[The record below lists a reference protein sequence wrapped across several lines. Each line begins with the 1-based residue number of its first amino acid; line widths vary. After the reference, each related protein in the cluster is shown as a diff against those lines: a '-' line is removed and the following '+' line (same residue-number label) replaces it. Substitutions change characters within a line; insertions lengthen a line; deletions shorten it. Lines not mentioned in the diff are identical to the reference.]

1 LEILSET
8 KDPLRVQSHL
18 KKCFEGINRLNFNE
32 RREITAMIS
41 VEKEVVQFKSAID
54 PSQARGMVEKW
65 LIQVEDQMLLS
76 IRMIIKEA
84 VHAYENRERKRWVLE
99 WPGQIVICASQV
111 YWTKV
116 AEKSIVN
123 YSLPEFLLQS
133 NEQIKGTVN
142 LVRGKLDT
150 GPRRTLEAL
159 IVIDVHAR
167 DVIASLSKMKISRIT
182 EFSWLSQ
189 LRYYWMDDVNKLM
202 VHMISK

>member
-1 LEILSET
+1 MEILSET

-18 KKCFEGINRLNFNE
+18 KKCFEGINRLSFNE

-41 VEKEVVQFKSAID
+41 VEKEIVQFNSAID

-65 LIQVEDQMLLS
+65 LIQVEEQMLLS

-84 VHAYENRERKRWVLE
+84 VRAYENRERKRWVLE

-111 YWTKV
+111 YWTKE
-116 AEKSIVN
+116 AEKSIAN
-123 YSLPEFLLQS
+123 YSLTEFLLRS

-167 DVIASLSKMKISRIT
+167 DVIASISKMKISRIT

-202 VHMISK
+202 VHMISE